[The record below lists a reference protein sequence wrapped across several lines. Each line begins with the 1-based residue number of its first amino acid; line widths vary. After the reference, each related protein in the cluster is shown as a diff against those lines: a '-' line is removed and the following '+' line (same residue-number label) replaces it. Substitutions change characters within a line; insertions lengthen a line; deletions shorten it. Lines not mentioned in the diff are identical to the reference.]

1 MEVVLIVTKG
11 ILKEVKDISVWYEMQ
26 FWISEWEGC
35 LGSRTC
41 VAIVQGVCQGKT

>member
-1 MEVVLIVTKG
+1 MTKG
-11 ILKEVKDISVWYEMQ
+11 ILKEVKDILVWYEMQ
-26 FWISEWEGC
+26 FEYLEWEGS